1 MEASSRTDSKT
12 AGWRGWLFLPA
23 IALIFL
29 GIDQLAKY
37 LVVTHLSLYETRQPT
52 PALAHLFSFTYVT
65 NTGAAF
71 GFFPNGSFVL
81 VIVAVAVIVAIA
93 LYFRH
98 VPSDEWLLK
107 ISLAMQLGGA
117 LGNLLDRIRLGY
129 VVDFMNFHM
138 WPVFNFADTFIVV
151 GVGLLAYRLL
161 IHPRAWPASTED
173 FPT

>member
-1 MEASSRTDSKT
+1 MEAPEAQSKT
-12 AGWRGWLFLPA
+12 MGWRGWLFLPA
-23 IALIFL
+23 MALLFL
-29 GIDQLAKY
+29 AFDQFTKY
-37 LVVTHLSLYETRQPT
+37 LVVTNLALYEVRRPT

-81 VIVAVAVIVAIA
+81 VIVAVVVILAIA

-117 LGNLLDRIRLGY
+117 LGNLLDRVRLGY
-129 VVDFMNFHM
+129 VVDFMDFHM

-151 GVGLLAYRLL
+151 GVSLLAYRLL
-161 IHPRAWPASTED
+161 LHPSVWSAGESPL
-173 FPT
+173 